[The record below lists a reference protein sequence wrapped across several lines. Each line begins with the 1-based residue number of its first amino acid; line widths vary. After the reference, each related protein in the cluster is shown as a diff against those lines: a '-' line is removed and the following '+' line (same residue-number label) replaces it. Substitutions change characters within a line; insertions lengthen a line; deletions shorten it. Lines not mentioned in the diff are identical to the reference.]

1 MAFVTTTEL
10 RTIVADLYKKVSSAN
25 LSLNQLAIVDRAQA
39 RAQSDIY
46 RYLRARGFTPG
57 QVDAWTDQF
66 QASKDISIY
75 YSILEIGILKRAYRE
90 QLDQYAKWIPD
101 LERGREW
108 GLLQTCMIVDGG
120 GNRIVPGAS
129 DAPVKNCYGQLNN
142 EMVDSNGC
150 PVYRFKP
157 NMDF

>member
-1 MAFVTTTEL
+1 MAFITTAQL
-10 RTIVADLYKKVSSAN
+10 QSVVADLYLKASSNN
-25 LSLNQLAIVDRAQA
+25 LSSNQLAIVDRAQA
-39 RAQSDIY
+39 RAMSDII
-46 RYLRARGFTPG
+46 RYLRNRGYTPG

-66 QASKDISIY
+66 QASKDIGIY

-108 GLLQTCMIVDGG
+108 GLLQTCMIVDDAGT
-120 GNRIVPGAS
+120 RIVPGSS
-129 DAPVKNCYGQLNN
+129 DAPVKNCYGVLNT
-142 EMVDSNGC
+142 EMVDSDGC
-150 PVYRFKP
+150 EVYKFKP